1 MEVNIMTILKPKDV
15 ADRLGMTTRTLQTWD
30 RKGILKAKRSP
41 TNRRFYTE
49 DQINQYL
56 SKNSLAQI
64 KNKLLMPEYQ
74 LLVKKMT

>member
-15 ADRLGMTTRTLQTWD
+15 ADRLGITTKTLQTWD

-49 DQINQYL
+49 
-56 SKNSLAQI
+56 AQI

>member
-1 MEVNIMTILKPKDV
+1 MAILKPKDV
-15 ADRLGMTTRTLQTWD
+15 ADRLGITTRTLQTWD

-49 DQINQYL
+49 DQI
-56 SKNSLAQI
+56 